1 MSGVTLDLP
10 RSGPQPDGAELVRVL
25 SYNIRSQRDDRRA
38 LARVI
43 RSCEPD
49 LVCVQESPR
58 YWRPE
63 GQAAWL
69 ARNTGTVV
77 LAGGGRTA
85 AGPLLLGGLRV
96 EVLGRHDR
104 LLPKHRGMHAR
115 GFASA
120 VLRIGRAVPF
130 ALTSCHLSFIGP
142 ERVQQFELLHEQGSI
157 SPYSVIA
164 GDFNEHPED
173 AGWRKL
179 AEAYQDG
186 WATSPWGGEY
196 TSRPGDPLQRLDAVF
211 ASPGIEVLSCGVPPL
226 PVAELLA
233 ATDHLPV
240 VAVLRVPAAP

>member
-1 MSGVTLDLP
+1 MSLDLP
-10 RSGPQPDGAELVRVL
+10 PSGPQPDGAELVRVL
-25 SYNIRSQRDDRRA
+25 SYNIRSQRDDRAA
-38 LARVI
+38 LVRVI
-43 RSCEPD
+43 RACEPD

-69 ARNTGTVV
+69 ARRTGTVV
-77 LAGGGRTA
+77 LSGGGRTA

-96 EVLGRHDR
+96 QVVSRHDL
-104 LLPKHRGMHAR
+104 LLPKHRGWHAR
-115 GFASA
+115 GFATS
-120 VLRIGRAVPF
+120 VVRLGRAVPF

-142 ERVQQFELLHEQGSI
+142 ERVQQFELLREQAAI
-157 SPYSVIA
+157 REHSVIA

-173 AGWRKL
+173 PGWGAL
-179 AEAYQDG
+179 AERYQDG
-186 WATSPWGGEY
+186 WATKPWGGEY

-240 VAVLRVPAAP
+240 VAVLRVPAAS